1 MPTHEGGERRRFAV
15 VPTLSLLPR
24 RPFVQYPMIRR
35 IRVFLLSV
43 LMLATE
49 ASALPAQLNL
59 IAFDIRV
66 PAAPS
71 AVHVAGA
78 TVLVYELRIT
88 NLGTKE
94 RAISALEVKGP
105 DIASPLVSWS
115 AAEVKAA
122 TRLGGA
128 PPATDGSLLPAGR
141 STLVYVWASVPDGTP
156 VPRQLQHR
164 FVVSP
169 PDSATAA
176 RRDTLDGVVI
186 SVPPAT
192 ARVITPPFAG
202 GPWLA
207 ANGPSNTSG
216 HRRTVVPIAGK
227 ARIPQRF
234 ATDWIKI
241 GPDGNLFHGDSTKN
255 ANWYGYGTPVIAVAD
270 GIVTEAKDSILE
282 NVPMSPTMAVPITLE
297 TVGGNHLILDIG
309 GGVYAF
315 YAHLQPG
322 SLKVKL
328 GDKVKRGQIL
338 GLLGNSGN
346 STAPHLHFQ
355 ISDGNS
361 PLGAEGLPF
370 VFDNFEQLDQL
381 KGDLES
387 QSGAWK
393 QPAGAPRKAVRE
405 IPLENSIVRWP

>member
-1 MPTHEGGERRRFAV
+1 MMRHLRESIF
-15 VPTLSLLPR
+15 
-24 RPFVQYPMIRR
+24 
-35 IRVFLLSV
+35 SV
-43 LMLATE
+43 IMLVTGA
-49 ASALPAQLNL
+49 AALPAQLNL
-59 IAFDIRV
+59 VGFDIRV
-66 PAAPS
+66 PSPPT
-71 AVHVAGA
+71 AVRAAGA
-78 TVLVYELRIT
+78 TVFVYELRII

-94 RAISALEVKGP
+94 RAISGL
-105 DIASPLVSWS
+105 DIRSPEGTAPLLSWG
-115 AAEVKAA
+115 AAEIKAA
-122 TRLGGA
+122 SRLGGA
-128 PPATDGSLLPAGR
+128 PPGADGSVLPAGR

-164 FVVSP
+164 LIVSP
-169 PDSATAA
+169 PDSVTAA
-176 RRDTLDGVVI
+176 RRDTLDGYVVTARTATPRVI
-186 SVPPAT
+186 S
-192 ARVITPPFAG
+192 PPFAG

-216 HRRTVVPIAGK
+216 HRRTAIPLAGE
-227 ARIPQRF
+227 ARIAQRF

-241 GPDGNLFHGDSTKN
+241 GPDGGVFHGDSTKN
-255 ANWYGYGTPVIAVAD
+255 ANWYGYGTSVIAVAD
-270 GIVTEAKDSILE
+270 GIVTEVKDGIIE

-297 TVGGNHLILDIG
+297 TVGGNHVILDLG
-309 GGVYAF
+309 DGVYAF

-346 STAPHLHFQ
+346 STAPHLHFHLT
-355 ISDGNS
+355 DGSS
-361 PLGAEGLPF
+361 PLGAEGIPF
-370 VFDNFEQLDQL
+370 VFETFEQLDVL

-387 QSGAWK
+387 QGVAWK

>member
-1 MPTHEGGERRRFAV
+1 MRRHIQRAM
-15 VPTLSLLPR
+15 LSLA
-24 RPFVQYPMIRR
+24 
-35 IRVFLLSV
+35 
-43 LMLATE
+43 MLA
-49 ASALPAQLNL
+49 AGAVALPAQLNL
-59 IAFDIRV
+59 VGFDIRV
-66 PAAPS
+66 PSPPM
-71 AVHVAGA
+71 AVRANGA

-94 RAISALEVKGP
+94 RAISALEVKAP

-122 TRLGGA
+122 SRLGGA
-128 PPATDGSLLPAGR
+128 PPASDGSILPAGR
-141 STLVYVWASVPDGTP
+141 STLVYVWASVPDGAP

-164 FVVSP
+164 LVVSP
-169 PDSATAA
+169 PDSATAT
-176 RRDTLDGVVI
+176 RRDTLDGYVVMVRTGTPRAI
-186 SVPPAT
+186 S
-192 ARVITPPFAG
+192 PPFGG

-216 HRRTVVPIAGK
+216 HRRTVVPIHGE

-241 GPDGNLFHGDSTKN
+241 GPDGTLFHGDSTKN
-255 ANWYGYGTPVIAVAD
+255 ANWYGYGTPVVAVAD
-270 GIVTEAKDSILE
+270 GIVTEVKDSIIE

-297 TVGGNHLILDIG
+297 TVGGNHVILDIG

-315 YAHLQPG
+315 YAHVQPG

-328 GDKVKRGQIL
+328 GDKVKRGQVL

-355 ISDGNS
+355 LTDGNS
-361 PLGAEGLPF
+361 PLGAEGVPF
-370 VFDNFEQLDQL
+370 VFENFEQLDQL
-381 KGDLES
+381 KGDVES
-387 QSGAWK
+387 QGVAWK
-393 QPAGAPRKAVRE
+393 QPAGPTRKAVRE